1 MLYHSAAS
9 KPKRFGEVMKR
20 ILFVDDESMVL
31 DGLRRM
37 LRAMRNEWDMKFVES
52 GHEALETLAGGKFD
66 VIVTDMRMPGM
77 DGCELLNQVRRHY
90 PQVIRIVLSGQS
102 DMDMLLRSVGPAHQF
117 LSKPCD
123 AETLKATVV
132 RVCSIQNLLEDEAL
146 IKVVSGIESLPSL
159 PKLYSEVV
167 SELNSAEGSLNR
179 VGEIIS
185 KDSGMSAKIL
195 QLVNSAFFG
204 LPRHVTS
211 ALKAVQFLGFDTVKA
226 LVLTV
231 KVFSMFSRDDL
242 EEYSVDEL
250 WRHSLGTGLCAREI
264 ARGEEWGQEETDET
278 FMAGL
283 LHDIGKLILVEKF
296 PEECRELVK
305 RTHHNV
311 NLYEAERQVFG
322 TTHAQIGAYLLGI
335 WGLSEP
341 IIKTVAY
348 HHIPGLCPEPR
359 PNVLAAVYM
368 ANIFERK
375 SLCSLETG
383 SVPELDA
390 EYLRRQGIADRVT
403 LWRSFCAKSDGEGD
417 ACQDT
422 VC

>member
-1 MLYHSAAS
+1 M
-9 KPKRFGEVMKR
+9 MKR

-37 LRAMRNEWDMKFVES
+37 LRGMRNEWGMEFAAS
-52 GHEALETLAGGKFD
+52 GHEALKILACGQFD

-77 DGCELLNQVRRHY
+77 DGCQLLNHVKQLY

-102 DMDMLLRSVGPAHQF
+102 DMDMVLKSVGPAHQF

-123 AETLKATVV
+123 AEILKATVV

-159 PKLYSEVV
+159 PELYSQVV
-167 SELNSAEGSLNR
+167 DELNSADGSLNKI
-179 VGEIIS
+179 GEIIS
-185 KDSGMSAKIL
+185 RDSGMSAKIL

-204 LPRHVTS
+204 LPRQVTS
-211 ALKAVQFLGFDTVKA
+211 AVKAVQFLGFDTVKA

-231 KVFSMFSRDDL
+231 KVFSMFSRSDSA
-242 EEYSVDEL
+242 EYSVDDL
-250 WRHSLGTGLCAREI
+250 WRHSFGTGICARAI
-264 ARGEEWGQEETDET
+264 ANGEKWGQESMDEA

-296 PEECRELVK
+296 PSECLEVIK
-305 RTHHNV
+305 KIHHNAR
-311 NLYEAERQVFG
+311 LCDAEREVFG
-322 TTHAQIGAYLLGI
+322 TSHAQIGAYLLGI

-348 HHIPGLCPEPR
+348 HHSPGLCPDPAPE
-359 PNVLAAVYM
+359 VLAAVYL
-368 ANIFERK
+368 ANIFERNG
-375 SLCSLETG
+375 LCGADMG
-383 SVPELDA
+383 SAPELDS
-390 EYLRRQGIADRVT
+390 EYLKRQGIADRVI
-403 LWRSFCAKSDGEGD
+403 LWRALCARSDGEGD
-417 ACQDT
+417 ACQDP
-422 VC
+422 VCR